1 MSVKIRLKRM
11 GTKKRA
17 FYRIVATDSRNARDG
32 RFIETLGYYDP
43 MKNPAVVSI
52 KEDLVFAWM
61 ERGAKA
67 STNTE
72 MLLRKAGVMK
82 KWALLRQGVS
92 RDELE
97 AKAAELKARETPP
110 MSASEREQRQADR
123 KAEATAEAAAKSAE
137 EKASQ
142 PDANAGG
149 TSAPS
154 GS

>member
-1 MSVKIRLKRM
+1 LSVKIRLKRM

-43 MKNPAVVSI
+43 MKDPAVVSI

-61 ERGAKA
+61 ERGAKP
-67 STNTE
+67 SVNTE
-72 MLLRKAGVMK
+72 MLLRKAGVMR

-92 RDELE
+92 RDELD

-110 MSASEREQRQADR
+110 MSASEREQQEADR
-123 KAEATAEAAAKSAE
+123 KAEAAAKAAE

-142 PDANAGG
+142 PEANAGEA
-149 TSAPS
+149 SAPS

>member
-1 MSVKIRLKRM
+1 LSVKIRLKRM

-43 MKNPAVVSI
+43 MKDPAVVSI
-52 KEDLVFAWM
+52 KEDRVFAWM
-61 ERGAKA
+61 ERGAQP
-67 STNTE
+67 SVNTE
-72 MLLRKAGVMK
+72 MLLRKAGVMR

-92 RDELE
+92 RDELD

-110 MSASEREQRQADR
+110 MSASEREQKEADR
-123 KAEATAEAAAKSAE
+123 KAEAAAKAAE
-137 EKASQ
+137 EKAGQ
-142 PDANAGG
+142 PEANAGEA
-149 TSAPS
+149 SAPS

>member
-43 MKNPAVVSI
+43 MKDPAVVSI
-52 KEDLVFAWM
+52 KEDRVFAWM
-61 ERGAKA
+61 ERGAQP
-67 STNTE
+67 SVNTE
-72 MLLRKAGVMK
+72 MLLRKAGVMR

-92 RDELE
+92 RDELD

-110 MSASEREQRQADR
+110 MSASEREQKEADR
-123 KAEATAEAAAKSAE
+123 KAEAAAKAAE

-142 PDANAGG
+142 PEANAGEA
-149 TSAPS
+149 SAPS

>member
-43 MKNPAVVSI
+43 MKDPAVVSI

-61 ERGAKA
+61 ERGAKP
-67 STNTE
+67 SVNTE
-72 MLLRKAGVMK
+72 MLLRKAGVMR

-92 RDELE
+92 RDELD

-110 MSASEREQRQADR
+110 MSASEREQQEADR
-123 KAEATAEAAAKSAE
+123 KAEATAKAAE

-142 PDANAGG
+142 PEANAGEA
-149 TSAPS
+149 SAPS

>member
-61 ERGAKA
+61 ERGAKP
-67 STNTE
+67 SPNTE
-72 MLLRKAGVMK
+72 MLLRKAGVMR

-97 AKAAELKARETPP
+97 ARSAELKARETPP
-110 MSASEREQRQADR
+110 MSASEREQQEADR
-123 KAEATAEAAAKSAE
+123 KAEAASEVAAKAAE

-142 PDANAGG
+142 PEANAGEA
-149 TSAPS
+149 SAPS

>member
-43 MKNPAVVSI
+43 MKDPAVVSI
-52 KEDLVFAWM
+52 KEDRVFAWM
-61 ERGAKA
+61 ERGAQP
-67 STNTE
+67 SVNTE
-72 MLLRKAGVMK
+72 MLLRKAGVMR

-92 RDELE
+92 RDELD

-110 MSASEREQRQADR
+110 MSASEREQKEADR
-123 KAEATAEAAAKSAE
+123 KAEAAAKAAE
-137 EKASQ
+137 EKAGQ
-142 PDANAGG
+142 PEANAGEA
-149 TSAPS
+149 SAPS